1 MSSGPG
7 GIGSSSGCK
16 GCSEVIDFRYH
27 LVSIIAI
34 FFALATGIV
43 LGAGPLDEQVDET
56 LADQIADLREQN
68 QQLRDQVVA
77 LEANTDYQESF
88 IQTFT
93 PQLVGDRL
101 SNRDVLLVTMPG
113 ADDAMVSGVRDTLET
128 AGATVE
134 ATVAVQPAWTDAES
148 EAVLDELAVQLVS
161 SGTTLP
167 EDTDGYDRAAA
178 VLAGALLAPTGEEG
192 TVDDAVTAG
201 FGAEELGLVTI
212 EPTSDSEPLVEAT
225 LAVVVAGPPPE
236 DDVDRRNGVLRG
248 LVSHLDAAGAG
259 GVVGGG
265 PSSSGDDGLLTAI
278 RTDTDVSEAVS
289 TVDSVDLASGQV
301 TVVFAAVE
309 QEQGGSGS
317 YGKVGTTDGPLP
329 PDVLAEPSEPSDQP
343 TGEGESSP

>member
-1 MSSGPG
+1 MPR
-7 GIGSSSGCK
+7 
-16 GCSEVIDFRYH
+16 RYEFTT
-27 LVSIIAI
+27 ARDGTR
-34 FFALATGIV
+34 LATDVYLPAERGPFPTI
-43 LGAGPLDEQVDET
+43 LQRTPYGKLAERYGAYAQWCAAHGY
-56 LADQIADLREQN
+56 AA
-68 QQLRDQVVA
+68 VVQDVRGRHDSDG
-77 LEANTDYQESF
+77 TW
-88 IQTFT
+88 T
-93 PQLVGDRL
+93 PYD
-101 SNRDVLLVTMPG
+101 NH
-113 ADDAMVSGVRDTLET
+113 
-128 AGATVE
+128 
-134 ATVAVQPAWTDAES
+134 
-148 EAVLDELAVQLVS
+148 
-161 SGTTLP
+161 

-329 PDVLAEPSEPSDQP
+329 PDVLAEPAEPSEPSDQP

>member
-1 MSSGPG
+1 
-7 GIGSSSGCK
+7 
-16 GCSEVIDFRYH
+16 VIDFRYH

-77 LEANTDYQESF
+77 LEANTEYQESF
-88 IQTFT
+88 IQTVT
-93 PQLVGDRL
+93 PQLVGGLLSDRG
-101 SNRDVLLVTMPG
+101 VLLVTMPD
-113 ADDAMVSGVRDTLET
+113 ADEAMVTAVRDTLEA

-134 ATVAVQPAWTDAES
+134 ATAAIQPAWTDAES

-192 TVDDAVTAG
+192 TVDEAVTAG

-212 EPTSDSEPLVEAT
+212 EPTSDADALSEAT
-225 LAVVVAGPPPE
+225 LAIVVAGPPPE
-236 DDVDRRNGVLRG
+236 DDVDRRNGVLLG

-259 GVVGGG
+259 AVVGGG
-265 PSSSGDDGLLTAI
+265 PSSSGGDGLLAAI
-278 RTDTDVSEAVS
+278 RADTDVSEAVS
-289 TVDSVDLASGQV
+289 TVDSVDLASGRV
-301 TVVFAAVE
+301 TVVVAAVE
-309 QEQGGSGS
+309 QEQGGAGS
-317 YGKVGTTDGPLP
+317 YGKVGTTDGALP
-329 PDVLAEPSEPSDQP
+329 PDILAEPAEPTDQP
-343 TGEGESSP
+343 TGDTENTP